1 VTNNPAPASEAAVYF
16 VNVSQG
22 PTRCVAGKALDIG
35 ASAVQIRKL
44 ADSSTT
50 INLSDWSSFPI
61 HRSVGV
67 AAGVLAPDPY

>member
-1 VTNNPAPASEAAVYF
+1 MYF
-16 VNVSQG
+16 VNVTQG
-22 PTRCVAGKALDIG
+22 PILCASGKALSIG

-44 ADSSTT
+44 ADSTAT

-67 AAGVLAPDPY
+67 AAGVLWPDPY